1 MKHLV
6 LILLSALL
14 FSGAAS
20 AQRRFQVGVRGG
32 VSTTSYTFSRVEI
45 GENRFRPGPAKVGYE
60 VGFVLRLNL
69 TKHLH
74 LQSELDYAFVN
85 YAVRAQGATAR
96 NVALRTERFEI
107 PVQLG
112 LQFGPVRLFGG
123 AQFRVA
129 DSERSS
135 APKLLK
141 VNFNND
147 DIGVMGGVGFNIRKF
162 FFDFRVSGYARSR
175 VWNTFTSDGVSQRV
189 KVPRNI
195 VYGGSV
201 GFFF

>member
-6 LILLSALL
+6 LILLCALL
-14 FSGAAS
+14 FTGAAS

-45 GENRFRPGPAKVGYE
+45 GENRFRPGPAKAGYE

-69 TKHLH
+69 AKHLH
-74 LQSELDYAFVN
+74 LQSELNYAFIN
-85 YAVRAQGATAR
+85 YAVRAQGAAAR
-96 NVALRTERFEI
+96 SIALRTGRFEI

-123 AQFRVA
+123 ASFRVTG
-129 DSERSS
+129 SEHSS

-141 VNFNND
+141 VKFNND
-147 DIGVMGGVGFNIRKF
+147 DVGVMGGLGFNIRKF

-175 VWNTFTSDGVSQRV
+175 VWNTFASEGVSQRV
-189 KVPRNI
+189 KIPRNI
-195 VYGGSV
+195 VYGGSI
-201 GFFF
+201 GFF

>member
-6 LILLSALL
+6 LILLCALL
-14 FSGAAS
+14 FTGAAS

-45 GENRFRPGPAKVGYE
+45 GENRFRPGPARAGYE

-69 TKHLH
+69 AKHLH
-74 LQSELDYAFVN
+74 LQSELNYAFIN
-85 YAVRAQGATAR
+85 YAVRAQGAAAR
-96 NVALRTERFEI
+96 SVALRSGRFEI

-123 AQFRVA
+123 ALFRVA
-129 DSERSS
+129 GSEHSS

-141 VNFNND
+141 VKFNND
-147 DIGVMGGVGFNIRKF
+147 DVGVMGGLGFNIRKF
-162 FFDFRVSGYARSR
+162 FFDFRISGYARSR
-175 VWNTFTSDGVSQRV
+175 VWNTFTSEGVSQRV

-195 VYGGSV
+195 VYGGSI